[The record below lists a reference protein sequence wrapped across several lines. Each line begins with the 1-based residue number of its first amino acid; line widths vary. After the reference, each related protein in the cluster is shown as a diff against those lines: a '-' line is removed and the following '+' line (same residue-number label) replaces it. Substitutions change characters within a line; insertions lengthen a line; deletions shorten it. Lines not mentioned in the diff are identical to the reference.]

1 MLAAVF
7 SSTRNITVRDYCL
20 RPFEKS
26 ELLIKVA
33 YCGVCGTDRHIYEG
47 NASSSLPVILGHE
60 YSGVITDKGSKD
72 AKFDIG
78 NKVVVDPNIYCGYC
92 RYCRIGKINFCEN
105 LKALGVT
112 LNGGFAEYS
121 IVPVSQAYRVPNDFD
136 LRIATFAEPLSC
148 CLRGI
153 EHAGISPGNSVVII
167 GGGTIGLLMVQLVKN
182 AGASRIILIEPDP
195 HKQKLGI
202 ELGADYYFSSI
213 EEGIFEKINELT
225 DSQVDVVIECVGNKD
240 TVDQAIKLAGK
251 GGKIVIFGL
260 APKDQHITLNLQHLF
275 QNELKIFNS
284 FLNPFTIKPA
294 IDLLTQNRIKVQK
307 LITKQIFLK
316 DINNFFHN
324 NGFAHNIKVLIIN
337 NN

>member
-20 RPFEKS
+20 RPLEKS

-225 DSQVDVVIECVGNKD
+225 DSQVDVAIECVGNKD

-307 LITKQIFLK
+307 LITKQ
-316 DINNFFHN
+316 
-324 NGFAHNIKVLIIN
+324 
-337 NN
+337 